1 MTRAKQTKKKF
12 DPIKVVLSLKFMSLG
27 YTMVTLRSETLL
39 YMSTPQSLTCKVRF
53 GLEKIDSD
61 GADSQTLS
69 LTCKVV
75 FGLEKIDSDG
85 AEMFGVE
92 DFQNEAREIA
102 FSLVNVGGGESRHQL
117 TANHPQLLTPGRT
130 L

>member
-1 MTRAKQTKKKF
+1 MHTPNTKKLKGKFLTRAKQTIKKF
-12 DPIKVVLSLKFMSLG
+12 DPIKVVLPLKFMSLG
-27 YTMVTLRSETLL
+27 C
-39 YMSTPQSLTCKVRF
+39 QVRF
-53 GLEKIDSD
+53 RLEKIDSD

-130 L
+130 LS